1 MKRLFPLACL
11 LSFGACISMEPPV
24 YTPQAAGQGQ
34 RTILIVFPS
43 PGAWVV
49 TDSASKSDSMAK
61 TLPVLGMVS
70 QGAQDERYR
79 TASASLQQ
87 YLPHWKPQ
95 EVLAPLLMAEL
106 SKTRF
111 PGKFIPVSE
120 AALAT
125 ATVSAWNRAA
135 DTLDWQN
142 KYLHEDTALPHPRD
156 YTRVLALDDALVF
169 EANLLPYVAADESDN
184 VIPSLTLTS
193 QIYRCRDM
201 HLLWRNEV
209 TVDSKANARTL
220 YEFKTLPQQ
229 LIDRW
234 KELMPTLAAQVAQNF
249 SISLAGA
256 AVSSGTVEAPA
267 VSTAAVTPP
276 PAPAILTGTGTPPL
290 VPAVAPS
297 TEVVITPEVSS
308 GTVTAPVVPTVTVST
323 EAAIAPEVSSGT
335 ATVPVVPTVTVSTEA
350 AIAPAL
356 SSDTVAAPA
365 VSSGAVPAPP
375 APNPR

>member
-1 MKRLFPLACL
+1 MKKLFPLACL

-34 RTILIVFPS
+34 RTILMVFPS

-49 TDSASKSDSMAK
+49 TDSSSKADSMAK
-61 TLPVLGMVS
+61 TLPVLGMVT

-79 TASASLQQ
+79 TASTSLQQ

-95 EVLAPLLMAEL
+95 EVLEPLLITEL
-106 SKTRF
+106 AKTRF
-111 PGKFIPVSE
+111 PGKFIPASE
-120 AALAT
+120 AALDT
-125 ATVSAWNRAA
+125 ATVTGWNRAA

-142 KYLHEDTALPHPRD
+142 KYLHEDAALPHPRD
-156 YTRVLALDDALVF
+156 YTRVLALNDALVF
-169 EANLLPYVAADESDN
+169 EANLLPYVAADENSN

-193 QIYRCRDM
+193 ALYRCRDM
-201 HLLWRNEV
+201 HLLWKNEL

-229 LIDRW
+229 LVDRW
-234 KELMPTLAAQVAQNF
+234 KELMPALAAQVAQNF
-249 SISLAGA
+249 NIALASASAVGMPSGT

-276 PAPAILTGTGTPPL
+276 PAPAISTGTETPPL

-297 TEVVITPEVSS
+297 TAAVITPEVSS
-308 GTVTAPVVPTVTVST
+308 GTVTAPIVPTV
-323 EAAIAPEVSSGT
+323 A
-335 ATVPVVPTVTVSTEA
+335 VSTEA

-356 SSDTVAAPA
+356 
-365 VSSGAVPAPP
+365 SSGAVPAPP

>member
-34 RTILIVFPS
+34 RTILMVFPS

-49 TDSASKSDSMAK
+49 TDSASKADSMAK
-61 TLPVLGMVS
+61 TLPVLGTVT
-70 QGAQDERYR
+70 QGMQDDRYR
-79 TASASLQQ
+79 TASASLQR
-87 YLPHWKPQ
+87 YLPPWKPQ
-95 EVLAPLLMAEL
+95 EVLEPLLMTEL
-106 SKTRF
+106 AKTRF
-111 PGKFIPVSE
+111 PGKFIPASE
-120 AALAT
+120 AALDT

-135 DTLDWQN
+135 DTLDWQT

-156 YTRVLALDDALVF
+156 YTRILSLDDALVF

-193 QIYRCRDM
+193 ALYRCRDM

-229 LIDRW
+229 LVDRW
-234 KELMPTLAAQVAQNF
+234 KDLMPTLAAQVAQNF
-249 SISLAGA
+249 SIALASASAAGIPSGA
-256 AVSSGTVEAPA
+256 AISSGTVG
-267 VSTAAVTPP
+267 
-276 PAPAILTGTGTPPL
+276 APAISTGTETPPL
-290 VPAVAPS
+290 VPAVAPG
-297 TEVVITPEVSS
+297 TAAVITPEVSS
-308 GTVTAPVVPTVTVST
+308 GTVTAPVVP
-323 EAAIAPEVSSGT
+323 I
-335 ATVPVVPTVTVSTEA
+335 VPIVPTMTVSTEA

-356 SSDTVAAPA
+356 SS
-365 VSSGAVPAPP
+365 GAIPAPP